1 MDLIRLLILVSCF
14 LFSDSLVL
22 PHFRTSAQAV
32 SKYSVRLSA
41 AGDDFEGIKSLALKA
56 STQVAED
63 TQSSSTKQTAEA
75 LHQNYDP
82 MMELPWSEVEDWIIQ
97 DSISN
102 FVVNGCGG
110 RYIMWRRFSR
120 EMPELAGRH
129 PMAVRQRWLELSG
142 RENNQGVE
150 NLYLQPPILE
160 DWEVEGDPSDQL
172 LVEQALVG
180 GGSRSCS
187 GRVQGLQGV
196 ADGSFILT
204 APVTWGSPAT
214 SIEDQY
220 ITTTCGAVFELGTPR
235 QAPLGLPASQLLQ
248 GNLEAAA
255 DLVTSSQS
263 SSLIANVGKAATAMA
278 LMGSSVAALAT
289 LTKHLDVNV
298 FIV

>member
-1 MDLIRLLILVSCF
+1 MDIIRLFILVSCF
-14 LFSDSLVL
+14 LLSDSLVL